1 MVNCFKISGKVVD
14 KKIPCKRL
22 TRMCI
27 LYILCMHRAKG
38 ENRMNL
44 VISNASNLPI
54 YEQIVSQI
62 KGLILSGALKEGDM
76 LPSIRGLAKDL
87 RISVITTKRAYDE
100 LEREGLICTVAGKGC
115 FVASRNREWI
125 REEVLRKIEEHLQQ
139 IAALATQAGISSE
152 ELCEMLRTLGMEE

>member
-1 MVNCFKISGKVVD
+1 MDI
-14 KKIPCKRL
+14 IL
-22 TRMCI
+22 T
-27 LYILCMHRAKG
+27 
-38 ENRMNL
+38 
-44 VISNASNLPI
+44 NAASQPI
-54 YEQIVSQI
+54 YDQIVSQV
-62 KGLILSGALKEGDM
+62 KAQILSGKLKEGDA
-76 LPSIRGLAKDL
+76 LPSLRALAKDL

-139 IAALATQAGISSE
+139 IAALATQAGISGE